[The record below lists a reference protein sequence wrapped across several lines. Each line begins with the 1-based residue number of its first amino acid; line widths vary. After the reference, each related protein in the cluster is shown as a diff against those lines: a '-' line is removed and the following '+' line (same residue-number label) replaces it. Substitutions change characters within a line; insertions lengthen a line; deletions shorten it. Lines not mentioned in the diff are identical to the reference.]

1 MAEKGNIMSDAIRSG
16 TGPNLQSSG
25 SPIRRLVPMQVGS
38 AVVYVEQVGEPAV
51 AEEDDRIRPVAVPTP
66 QEAFENAGEILHE
79 CVRVI
84 GEKIEALGAKARP
97 DQMSV
102 EFSLNFE
109 VKGKAALIPV
119 FVTGETGA
127 KTGLKVTAMWK
138 NRQESK
144 DSKDK

>member
-1 MAEKGNIMSDAIRSG
+1 MSNEIRSG
-16 TGPNLQSSG
+16 TDPNLQSSG
-25 SPIRRLVPMQVGS
+25 SETRRLVPMQVGS

-51 AEEDDRIRPVAVPTP
+51 TEEDDRIRPVAVPSP
-66 QEAFENAGEILHE
+66 REAFETAGEILRE

-84 GEKIEALGAKARP
+84 GERIEALSASARP
-97 DQMSV
+97 DEISV

-127 KTGLKVTAMWK
+127 KTGLKVTAVWK
-138 NRQESK
+138 GREAGK
-144 DSKDK
+144 DR

>member
-1 MAEKGNIMSDAIRSG
+1 MDQVWFVAAIWLLLALIAVLVAHWLKVSTALSEIMVGVVAQLAIVS
-16 TGPNLQSSG
+16 L
-25 SPIRRLVPMQVGS
+25 
-38 AVVYVEQVGEPAV
+38 
-51 AEEDDRIRPVAVPTP
+51 
-66 QEAFENAGEILHE
+66 AG
-79 CVRVI
+79 
-84 GEKIEALGAKARP
+84 GEALGAKARP

-127 KTGLKVTAMWK
+127 QTGLKVTALWK
-138 NRQESK
+138 NRREGQ